1 MMVFFYKKIIFFLLL
16 KMPLLYFA
24 QSLQKLRLV
33 GINHGKD
40 LKQHLRKHKHQM
52 TFVVIIKP
60 IVDIEYMKFKKQ
72 FGRRKK
78 KDKEMRKT
86 FWVEFEI

>member
-1 MMVFFYKKIIFFLLL
+1 
-16 KMPLLYFA
+16 
-24 QSLQKLRLV
+24 
-33 GINHGKD
+33 
-40 LKQHLRKHKHQM
+40 M
-52 TFVVIIKP
+52 TFVVIIKL